1 MPANPPIPAS
11 ADAIT
16 PAWMQEALAAGGASG
31 LPPIEAMTVSGIGA
45 EMGMQAELLR
55 CRMSWAGGAAAPFDS
70 VVVKLPSAVS
80 RTRRVSASLK
90 FYKREYDFYRHVAH
104 RLPFR
109 TPALL
114 YGDCRGGNQDFVLVL
129 EDLEG
134 SEMVPVEVGATAAQA
149 RGAVRTVAKL
159 HGLYWENFS
168 DPPASGFHDALN
180 RNTRI
185 LSQLAYLRYLAPAL
199 RHFGHLFSD
208 DLKRFAEAF
217 GPRVFDYLRD
227 VGERSRTFIHG
238 DYYLPNLFYGSGGP
252 DDIIV
257 IDWQV
262 SGIASGPFD
271 VSYFM
276 ARSVEPQVRREI
288 EREAVAEYCDIVA
301 SMGARHLTF
310 EACWDLY
317 RQNMLTC
324 LMILVVSLGLIGHTD
339 QLSRRLVEV
348 TMARLVAAF
357 EDLDAYEFLPGR
369 RPFLSLANAFSASSR
384 LGYRLLKGIA

>member
-11 ADAIT
+11 VDAIT

-31 LPPIEAMTVSGIGA
+31 LPPIETMTVSGIGA

-55 CRMSWAGGAAAPFDS
+55 CRMSWRGGAAAPFES

-90 FYKREYDFYRHVAH
+90 FYRREYDFYRHVAH

-114 YGDCRGGNQDFVLVL
+114 YGDWGGSQNFVLVL

-134 SEMVPVEVGATAAQA
+134 REMVPVEGGATAAQA
-149 RGAVRTVAKL
+149 RGAVRAIAKL
-159 HGLYWENFS
+159 HGLYWENYS
-168 DPPASGFHDALN
+168 DPAASALHDALS
-180 RNTRI
+180 RKTRI

-199 RHFGHLFSD
+199 KHFGHLFSD
-208 DLKRFAEAF
+208 DMYGFAEAF
-217 GPRVFDYLRD
+217 GPRVSDYLYDIGR
-227 VGERSRTFIHG
+227 EPKTFIHG

-252 DDIIV
+252 DDVIV

-276 ARSVEPQVRREI
+276 ARSVEPEMRREI

-301 SMGARHLTF
+301 SMGAGHLTF
-310 EACWDLY
+310 KACWDLY
-317 RQNMLTC
+317 RRNMLTC

-339 QLSRRLVEV
+339 QMSRRLAEV
-348 TMARLVAAF
+348 AMGRLVAAF
-357 EDLDAYEFLPGR
+357 DDLDAYEFLPGP
-369 RPFLSLANAFSASSR
+369 RPFFSLANAFSASSR
-384 LGYRLLKGIA
+384 LAYRPFKGIA